1 VTSSDLAWHVNID
14 RAGGLNRGGTV
25 GGFCTAG
32 GTGTPNYDRQ
42 MEPLKIEKVPPWGN
56 TQAHYITEAAGG
68 QPTTLSG
75 ASIPN

>member
-1 VTSSDLAWHVNID
+1 
-14 RAGGLNRGGTV
+14 V